1 MYYILQGTST
11 ATGWGEYEGS
21 ELALSHQPSNGFF
34 GFQVGEGA
42 NNKNANHGYSGWFYY
57 IGTFEGADVMG
68 TGDVFADI
76 DCSLPWGIEREY
88 TVTDCSGNTTSFAY
102 TVDVNGLT
110 CEPIE
115 PTLDSNDDND
125 DNWSDDPIG
134 DDGIGLDDG
143 SNDKPSIKVL
153 GLTPNPASDIALLT
167 FMTESDAQVGVHLY
181 GASGMLVA
189 TLWEGQVFADVPM
202 NIEVPASML
211 ENGLYQIQ
219 ILSAS
224 GTVTTKLLVNN

>member
-1 MYYILQGTST
+1 
-11 ATGWGEYEGS
+11 
-21 ELALSHQPSNGFF
+21 
-34 GFQVGEGA
+34 
-42 NNKNANHGYSGWFYY
+42 
-57 IGTFEGADVMG
+57 MG

-115 PTLDSNDDND
+115 PTLDGNDDSDSSWGD
-125 DNWSDDPIG
+125 DAIG
-134 DDGIGLDDG
+134 DDAIGTDDG
-143 SNDKPSIKVL
+143 SSNAHEIKVL
-153 GLTPNPASDIALLT
+153 GLTPNPANDIALLT
-167 FMTESDAQVGVHLY
+167 FMTEVDEQVGVHLY
-181 GASGMLVA
+181 SGHGMLVM

-211 ENGLYQIQ
+211 DNGLYQIQ

-224 GTVTTKLLVNN
+224 GTVTTKLLVSN

>member
-1 MYYILQGTST
+1 
-11 ATGWGEYEGS
+11 
-21 ELALSHQPSNGFF
+21 
-34 GFQVGEGA
+34 
-42 NNKNANHGYSGWFYY
+42 
-57 IGTFEGADVMG
+57 
-68 TGDVFADI
+68 
-76 DCSLPWGIEREY
+76 
-88 TVTDCSGNTTSFAY
+88 
-102 TVDVNGLT
+102 
-110 CEPIE
+110 
-115 PTLDSNDDND
+115 
-125 DNWSDDPIG
+125 
-134 DDGIGLDDG
+134 
-143 SNDKPSIKVL
+143 
-153 GLTPNPASDIALLT
+153 LTPNPASDIALLT